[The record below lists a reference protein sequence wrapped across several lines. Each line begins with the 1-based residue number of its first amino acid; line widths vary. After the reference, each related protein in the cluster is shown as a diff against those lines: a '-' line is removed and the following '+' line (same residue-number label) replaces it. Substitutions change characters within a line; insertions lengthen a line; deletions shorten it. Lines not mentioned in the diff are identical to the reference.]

1 MTPRSASGPRS
12 SSSRDAGSSSAR
24 DEAFAA
30 ALAASVEAIGG
41 AAIPH
46 CVIGGLASAAVGR
59 PRWTRDIDFLV
70 NPGDARRSLE
80 ALSAAGFETE
90 ETDQTWLYKGWLEGV
105 LVDVIFQVCGIYMD
119 GDMVARARPAEVM
132 GVRFRAVS
140 PEDLLVMKA
149 IVHEEKT
156 PRHWHDALA
165 VLGAGDDLDWEYLVR
180 RARAGPRRVL
190 SLLVYAQ
197 SNDLIVPDAPIRQL
211 VDLVY
216 GTG

>member
-1 MTPRSASGPRS
+1 MT
-12 SSSRDAGSSSAR
+12 SSAR
-24 DEAFAA
+24 PRSRRRLPAEQDEAAFTA
-30 ALAASVEAIGG
+30 ALAASVEALEAQGIQ
-41 AAIPH
+41 H

-70 NPGDARRSLE
+70 RPGDARRGLE
-80 ALSAAGFETE
+80 TLARAGFETE
-90 ETDQTWLYKGWLEGV
+90 ETDQTWLYKAWLKGV
-105 LVDVIFQVCGIYMD
+105 LVDVIFQVRGIYMD
-119 GDMVARARPAEVM
+119 DEMAARARPAQVL
-132 GVRFRAVS
+132 GVPFRAVS

-165 VLGAGDDLDWEYLVR
+165 VLGAGSQIDWDYLVR
-180 RARAGPRRVL
+180 RAKAGPRRVL

-197 SNDLIVPDAPIRQL
+197 SNDLIVPDEPIRRL

-216 GTG
+216 AQG